1 MADEDAPEPI
11 SASRDIFNNELPTAK
26 QWAEVLKRA
35 IPDGP
40 TIDELF
46 VPSKQTETEESEMTT
61 RPTGMK
67 IEDDVEI
74 KLVDH
79 FGNDASIV
87 KSARV
92 STVGAND
99 VYMDQIERRDAG
111 LINYLMREKHG
122 SPFEHNAMTFYVRA
136 PIFVFR
142 EFQRHRIAS
151 YNEMSGRYTDLPG
164 EFYVPNDLRP
174 IINVGTSSKPM
185 MAPGT
190 DDQYWEM
197 HSDMLAVFELAWTKY
212 QKMLD
217 NGIANELART
227 VLPLGIFS
235 QMYVTINL
243 RSMFNFLSLR
253 THNIMAAH
261 ISRPQRE
268 IEMVAEKMEKD
279 VARLFPVAYKAWD
292 ENGRVAP

>member
-1 MADEDAPEPI
+1 MTDALTNKLNNHLFPKEFEEM
-11 SASRDIFNNELPTAK
+11 RDRT
-26 QWAEVLKRA
+26 
-35 IPDGP
+35 
-40 TIDELF
+40 
-46 VPSKQTETEESEMTT
+46 VPSLTV
-61 RPTGMK
+61 
-67 IEDDVEI
+67 EDDVEV
-74 KLVDH
+74 KLVNH
-79 FGNDASIV
+79 FGDDGSIV

-92 STVGAND
+92 STVGANSI
-99 VYMDQIERRDAG
+99 YAEHIGKREEG

-164 EFYVPNDLRP
+164 QFYIPNELRP
-174 IINVGTSSKPM
+174 IVNVGTPSKPV
-185 MAPGT
+185 MALGT
-190 DDQYWEM
+190 EDQYFEM
-197 HSDMLAVFELAWTKY
+197 VKDMEEVFELAWHKY
-212 QKMLD
+212 LKMMD
-217 NGIANELART
+217 DGIANELART

-235 QMYVTINL
+235 QMYVTMNL
-243 RSMFNFLSLR
+243 RAMFNFLSLR
-253 THNIMAAH
+253 THNLTATH

-279 VARLFPVAYKAWD
+279 VARLFPVAYTSWN